1 MLSDPADMSGSGL
14 GRKEGKSLGAGDFRD
29 KEPSEEVAEWAGEVE
44 VQWFTCSA
52 GGLSVSPPPLP
63 QIPRGQ
69 GGIDETSRKA

>member
-14 GRKEGKSLGAGDFRD
+14 GREEGKSLGAGDFQGQRAFWGGG
-29 KEPSEEVAEWAGEVE
+29 EMAREVE